1 MSPELQVQSGW
12 PFVSGGSA
20 ELSGEVACG
29 TAEMGNKKRE
39 LLIDVVRFD

>member
-1 MSPELQVQSGW
+1 MSPELRADGLS
-12 PFVSGGSA
+12 FRFGGSA
-20 ELSGEVACG
+20 ELSGEVAGG